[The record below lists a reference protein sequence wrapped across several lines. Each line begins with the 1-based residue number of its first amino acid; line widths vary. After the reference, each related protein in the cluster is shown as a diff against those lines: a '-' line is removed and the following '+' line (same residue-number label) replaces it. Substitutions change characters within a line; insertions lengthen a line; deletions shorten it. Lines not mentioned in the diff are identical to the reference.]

1 MRGLFFTQQN
11 HIIKFPKI
19 FSGNFFLLFGY
30 IQESKDFY
38 RKIKNPSV
46 KKGSILFVT
55 PSETNLSEGYSTNE
69 ITNHSHTKIIY

>member
-1 MRGLFFTQQN
+1 LIFNSQKDNSGFSEKN
-11 HIIKFPKI
+11 PK
-19 FSGNFFLLFGY
+19 NFFLLFDTFL
-30 IQESKDFY
+30 ESKGFY

-46 KKGSILFVT
+46 EEGSILFVT